1 MSRKVNKMGK
11 YHELAEFII
20 KNVGGREN
28 IISVTHC
35 VTRLRF
41 NLKDESLAKDD
52 VLKNADGIVT
62 IMKAGGQYQ
71 VVIGNHVPDVYKEV
85 CETAGISTEDVTK
98 SDKKMSFKDKAFD
111 LISGIML
118 PSIAILS
125 ASGIIKGLNTILFI
139 LGLYSME
146 SSYYVLINAIG
157 DAMFFFFPI
166 ILGYNTA
173 KKLKVNPFLGLV
185 TGMIL
190 CYPAING
197 VDMDFSGFTM
207 NATYTS
213 SVLPVIL
220 IVALEAPLERFFN
233 KVVPD
238 VIKTFIVPMLVML
251 IAVPIGYVIIGP
263 IANSL
268 GMIVGQGINTLIQV
282 SPTVAGII
290 VGGFWQLFVL
300 FGIHMVLLI
309 PSMTN
314 VISGVPDTFMALISC
329 VSFAQTAVVLAI
341 WLKTKDKKLKN
352 IAFPAWISGIFG
364 VTEPAIYG
372 VTLPRLKMFIISCL
386 GGALGG
392 GILGFLGSKIYT
404 MAGMGLFSLP
414 GYINS
419 ENGDTSGVLSA
430 SIAIVISMVVSFVAA
445 FVLYKD
451 DKMEEKIE
459 DKSLPMGKEVL
470 SSPLDG
476 QVISLNQVKDDAF
489 STEIMGKGIAI
500 RPTNGKVFSPCN
512 GTILTV
518 FPTKHAI
525 GIVSE
530 NGAEILIHI
539 GMDTV
544 KLDGKYLTV
553 LVEKG
558 QKIKKGDLLVEFD
571 KDAIE
576 KSGYSTETPI
586 IITNSND
593 YLDIISMKTGDTTA
607 GDELLTLLC

>member
-1 MSRKVNKMGK
+1 MGK

>member
-1 MSRKVNKMGK
+1 MNKMGK

-268 GMIVGQGINTLIQV
+268 GMIIGQGINTLIQV

-476 QVISLNQVKDDAF
+476 QVIPLNQVKDDAF

-500 RPTNGKVFSPCN
+500 RPTNGKVFSPCD

-593 YLDIISMKTGDTTA
+593 YLDIISMKAGDTTA

>member
-1 MSRKVNKMGK
+1 MNKMGK